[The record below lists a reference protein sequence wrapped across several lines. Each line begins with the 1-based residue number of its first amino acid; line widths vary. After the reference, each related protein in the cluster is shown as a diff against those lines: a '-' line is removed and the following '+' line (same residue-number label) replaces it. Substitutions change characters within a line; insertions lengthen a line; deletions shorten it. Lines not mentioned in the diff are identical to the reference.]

1 MWLLVISPR
10 RRGTS
15 RREGERCRTVHTKLT
30 GRAQNGLLATSH
42 TPSAQLP
49 CRELTI
55 SPTPARAL
63 KAQSRSM
70 PSSRRA
76 RACARHPQVGDRRR
90 RRSEREWKSGRSR
103 AGIPAKRARRAIGE
117 VRKLLSSS
125 FQIDEGGPILLPGR
139 PFPCV
144 VPCRS
149 LRAEKCARC
158 SQPAWRP
165 SWAVVV
171 VQPRLQE
178 RRLNL
183 GATARVQYYLFDVDL
198 GAPPPATPH
207 L

>member
-1 MWLLVISPR
+1 
-10 RRGTS
+10 
-15 RREGERCRTVHTKLT
+15 
-30 GRAQNGLLATSH
+30 
-42 TPSAQLP
+42 
-49 CRELTI
+49 
-55 SPTPARAL
+55 
-63 KAQSRSM
+63 M

-183 GATARVQYYLFDVDL
+183 GATARVQYYLFDVDI
-198 GAPPPATPH
+198 GAAARHAPLVTPILSLDLARLALRRSVSWRIALAGLVRASRRLQTCTVRRRRAAGRH
-207 L
+207 